1 MTIKRI
7 LVADDEESIRW
18 VLSKALS
25 KQGYQVDLA
34 TNGQQALEMIRQ
46 KSYDL
51 AILDIKMPGLS
62 GLDLLTRFQEERP
75 ATLVVIMTAESS
87 MKNAVEAMKRGAY
100 DYITKPFDLDT
111 LDAIILKAQKAADV
125 TDEVTRL
132 KDELK
137 EHYQLDRAIIG
148 QSPPMQ
154 ALYKVLGKIAP
165 SDVTVLIIGESGT
178 GKELVAR
185 AIHFNSPRLG
195 KPFVALNCAAI
206 PRELLESEL
215 FGHEKGAFTGATERK
230 IGKFEQANG
239 GTLFLD
245 EIGDMPLEL
254 QAKLLRV
261 LQEREITRT
270 GGTATIRVDVRIIAA
285 TNQNLKQKV
294 QDREF
299 REDLFYRLNV
309 VPIDLPPLRQRT
321 RGHPAA
327 GRLLSRPR
335 PRGVPDQ
342 CPRRHPG
349 GHDPAAEP
357 PLAGERPRTRA
368 RPAAGGAALAGC
380 PARSGRLP
388 RPARASSTRS
398 GTTRPWKALITTK
411 LQSSLAQIDLQEMD
425 NLYDMVLHQMERPLI
440 NIVLDKTRGN
450 QVQGRR
456 GPRHQ
461 PQHPAQEDPAAGDQ
475 RPQELTAW
483 QTPDKDATPPAGLP
497 GASHCPPSLPSA
509 KASPPP
515 GSSFAAG
522 RNPLRGGRLTR
533 PIDQERGCACAGAPA
548 PVPGGAPGY

>member
-1 MTIKRI
+1 MAIKRI

-34 TNGQQALEMIRQ
+34 TNGQQALEMSRQ
-46 KSYDL
+46 KDYDL
-51 AILDIKMPGLS
+51 AVLDIKMPGMS
-62 GLDLLTRFQEERP
+62 GLDLLNRIQEERP
-75 ATLVVIMTAESS
+75 GTLVVIMTAESS

-111 LDAIILKAQKAADV
+111 LDAIILKAQKAS
-125 TDEVTRL
+125 EVTEEVSRL

-165 SDVTVLIIGESGT
+165 SDVTVLIVGESGT

-195 KPFVALNCAAI
+195 KPFIALNCAAI

-230 IGKFEQANG
+230 TGKFEQANG

-270 GGTATIRVDVRIIAA
+270 GGTSIIRVDVRIIAA
-285 TNQNLKQKV
+285 TNQNLKKKV

-309 VPIDLPPLRQRT
+309 VPVELPPLRQRREDIALLVDYFLGRAREDYQT
-321 RGHPAA
+321 NARGVSVEAMKLMQNHSWPGNVRELEHTLQRAA
-327 GRLLSRPR
+327 LLS
-335 PRGVPDQ
+335 PDALL
-342 CPRRHPG
+342 G
-349 GHDPAAEP
+349 PADFPDLLSEQKTEQNESS
-357 PLAGERPRTRA
+357 LEGLI
-368 RPAAGGAALAGC
+368 AA
-380 PARSGRLP
+380 
-388 RPARASSTRS
+388 
-398 GTTRPWKALITTK
+398 K
-411 LQSSLAQIDLQEMD
+411 LQSSLAQIDIQDMD

-450 QVQGRR
+450 QV
-456 GPRHQ
+456 
-461 PQHPAQEDPAAGDQ
+461 
-475 RPQELTAW
+475 
-483 QTPDKDATPPAGLP
+483 
-497 GASHCPPSLPSA
+497 
-509 KASPPP
+509 KASEIL
-515 GSSFAAG
+515 GIN
-522 RNPLRGGRLTR
+522 RNTLRKKIQTLGLNARR
-533 PIDQERGCACAGAPA
+533 S
-548 PVPGGAPGY
+548 

>member
-1 MTIKRI
+1 MAIKRI

-34 TNGQQALEMIRQ
+34 TNGQQALEMGRQ

-51 AILDIKMPGLS
+51 AVLDIKMPGLS

-75 ATLVVIMTAESS
+75 DTLVVIMTAESS

-125 TDEVTRL
+125 GEEVARL

-165 SDVTVLIIGESGT
+165 SDVTVLIVGESGT

-185 AIHFNSPRLG
+185 AIHFNSQRLG

-285 TNQNLKQKV
+285 TNQNLKKKV

-309 VPIDLPPLRQRT
+309 VPVELPPLRQRREDLPLLVEYFLGRAREEYQT
-321 RGHPAA
+321 NACGVTPEGMALLQGHPWPGNVRELEHALQRAA
-327 GRLLSRPR
+327 LLS
-335 PRGVPDQ
+335 PDALLGPADFPDLLSEQ
-342 CPRRHPG
+342 
-349 GHDPAAEP
+349 AAEGNSAS
-357 PLAGERPRTRA
+357 LEGLI
-368 RPAAGGAALAGC
+368 AA
-380 PARSGRLP
+380 
-388 RPARASSTRS
+388 
-398 GTTRPWKALITTK
+398 K
-411 LQSSLAQIDLQEMD
+411 LQNSLMQIDLQEM
-425 NLYDMVLHQMERPLI
+425 NSLYDMVLHQMERPLI

-450 QVQGRR
+450 QVRAAEVLGINRNTLRKKIQTLGINARR
-456 GPRHQ
+456 
-461 PQHPAQEDPAAGDQ
+461 
-475 RPQELTAW
+475 
-483 QTPDKDATPPAGLP
+483 
-497 GASHCPPSLPSA
+497 S
-509 KASPPP
+509 
-515 GSSFAAG
+515 
-522 RNPLRGGRLTR
+522 
-533 PIDQERGCACAGAPA
+533 
-548 PVPGGAPGY
+548 